1 MSKYRAGNRWLQSL
15 VTVKLFKGALV
26 PADFEVVL
34 NNTSTFRF
42 LLANLDNVRSGQ
54 VTGTAKGYR

>member
-1 MSKYRAGNRWLQSL
+1 MRKYRAGIGWLQGL

-34 NNTSTFRF
+34 SNTSTFRF